1 MATLYQN
8 IQAWARQRQIY
19 FDPGRFVAEQITHS
33 WLLTAWLILLTWI
46 TVRVTLAQWQAA
58 PLSTALI
65 VAVWLLTL
73 AMAVTGELTHAHSPI
88 SLWLK
93 NSLYN
98 SITNVQITLILMLL
112 ILAGLRAFYLYA
124 WVNASFS
131 TDPAL
136 VNELNLQGAKWGA
149 VLANMRNFLV
159 FRFPRAETWR
169 IWTLLAIFLGLA
181 VPSVILF
188 RERFR
193 TYRFTRRLLTI
204 LWLLTPL
211 AGYVL
216 LYGVGTVF
224 ALQQGHYALFI
235 ATPIVVAASLTMNRW
250 LPVREREAV
259 GITILRNVIALTG
272 MLLVLFSIFGVAR
285 LILAASGLFP
295 VINVDVAWGGLML
308 TLIIAAFAIVVSF
321 PMGLLLALGRR
332 SQIPGIPAW
341 LTYGTAVA
349 LAVLGM
355 IFVTPAALAQ
365 ARSSFEQMLAFWP
378 LLALPLAFAFQRTFN
393 GNVVAAFST
402 LYIEMVRGVPLIT
415 VLFTANILFNIFLP
429 PELQLLRT
437 TRVLWA
443 VAFFSAAY
451 LAENVR
457 GGLQSIPKGQYE
469 AADSL
474 GLSTFAKYRL
484 IILPQA
490 LRAVIPA
497 IVGQFIAL
505 FKDTSLVAIIG
516 LFDLLG
522 VANSIAA
529 QPQWLGVRREAYIF
543 VILVYFIGSAIMA
556 SYSRRL
562 ERRLGVGER

>member
-8 IQAWARQRQIY
+8 IQAWARQRQIH
-19 FDPGRFVAEQITHS
+19 FDPGRFFAEQITHS

-73 AMAVTGELTHAHSPI
+73 AMAVTGELTHAHSPL

-112 ILAGLRAFYLYA
+112 IVAGLRAFYLYA

-169 IWTLLAIFLGLA
+169 IWTLIAILIGLA
-181 VPSVILF
+181 VPSLILF
-188 RERFR
+188 SSRFR
-193 TYRFTRRLLTI
+193 AYRFTRRLLTL

-224 ALQQGHYALFI
+224 SLQQWHYVLFI
-235 ATPIVVAASLTMNRW
+235 ATPIVVAASLTLNRW
-250 LPVREREAV
+250 LPAREREAV
-259 GITILRNVIALTG
+259 GITILRNLIALAG
-272 MLLVLFSIFGVAR
+272 MLLVLVSIFAVAR
-285 LILAASGLFP
+285 LILAASGFFP

-341 LTYGTAVA
+341 LTFGTAVVLVA
-349 LAVLGM
+349 LGLIFITPDSLAV
-355 IFVTPAALAQ
+355 
-365 ARSSFEQMLAFWP
+365 ARSPLERVMAFWP
-378 LLALPLAFAFQRTFN
+378 LLILLVAYAFQRSFH

-402 LYIEMVRGVPLIT
+402 LYIEIVRGVPLIT

-429 PELQLLRT
+429 SELQLLRT

>member
-8 IQAWARQRQIY
+8 IQAWARQRQIH
-19 FDPGRFVAEQITHS
+19 FDPGRFFAEQITHS

-73 AMAVTGELTHAHSPI
+73 AMAVTGELTHAHSPL

-112 ILAGLRAFYLYA
+112 IVAGLRAFYLYA

-169 IWTLLAIFLGLA
+169 IWTLIAILIGLA
-181 VPSVILF
+181 VPSLILF
-188 RERFR
+188 SSRFR
-193 TYRFTRRLLTI
+193 AYRFTRRLLTL

-216 LYGVGTVF
+216 LYGVGIVF
-224 ALQQGHYALFI
+224 SLQQWHYVLFI

-250 LPVREREAV
+250 LPAREREAV
-259 GITILRNVIALTG
+259 GITILRNLIALAG
-272 MLLVLFSIFGVAR
+272 MLLVLVSIFAVAR
-285 LILAASGLFP
+285 LILAASGFFP

-341 LTYGTAVA
+341 LTFGTAVVLVA
-349 LAVLGM
+349 LGLIFITPDSLAV
-355 IFVTPAALAQ
+355 
-365 ARSSFEQMLAFWP
+365 ARSPLERVMAFWP
-378 LLALPLAFAFQRTFN
+378 LLILLVAYAFQRSFH

-402 LYIEMVRGVPLIT
+402 LYIEIVRGVPLIT

-429 PELQLLRT
+429 SELQLLRT